1 MKGDLSDIVY
11 ALILIAVLGFLLV
24 VLGRPFS
31 EGFESGPLRC
41 DLDSPCPGHLKCLN
55 GFCAA
60 TEPVGVVESDPV
72 PMLPGGAPLPYFS

>member
-24 VLGRPFS
+24 ALGRPLS

-60 TEPVGVVESDPV
+60 TEPVGVVEFDPV